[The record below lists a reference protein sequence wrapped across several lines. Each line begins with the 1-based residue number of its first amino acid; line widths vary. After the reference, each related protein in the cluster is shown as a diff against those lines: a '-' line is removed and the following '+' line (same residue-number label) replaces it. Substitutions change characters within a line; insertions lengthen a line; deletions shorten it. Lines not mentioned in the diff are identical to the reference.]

1 VTFDPLAQIS
11 HHADALLRAADGN
24 LGAQVEHCPGWTVED
39 LVRHI
44 RSVNWFWATV
54 VAERR
59 QEPFDDRPSFES
71 EDLLGSARAQA
82 ERLVSVLRAA
92 DPATPVWTWSSQ
104 RDVAFV
110 LRHQVQEAAVH
121 HFDAA
126 HAAGLPW
133 SMDAAAAADAVDEM
147 LTFSLPGE
155 GDLGGTL
162 TLRAEDFGTSWTIGP
177 GPTPGSLTW
186 SREPGSPALTAT
198 APELLLWLYERVE
211 LDTSGLP
218 QDVLAR
224 FAEL

>member
-1 VTFDPLAQIS
+1 MSFDPLATIA
-11 HHADALLRAADGN
+11 HHADALLDAAAGN
-24 LGAQVEHCPGWTVED
+24 LQAPVEHCPGWTVAD

-44 RSVNWFWATV
+44 RSVHWFWATV
-54 VAERR
+54 VEERR
-59 QEPFDDRPSFES
+59 QEPFDERPSFEGES
-71 EDLLGSARAQA
+71 LLDSARAQA
-82 ERLVSVLRAA
+82 ERLVAVLRAA
-92 DPATPVWTWSSQ
+92 DPATPVWTWSPQ

-126 HAAGLPW
+126 LAAGLPW

-162 TLRAEDFGTSWTIGP
+162 TLRADDIGTSWTIGP
-177 GPTPGSLTW
+177 GPTPGSLAW
-186 SREPGSPALTAT
+186 SREPGPAAVRAT
-198 APELLLWLYERVE
+198 AAELLLWLYERTE
-211 LDTSGLP
+211 LDTSSVP
-218 QDVLAR
+218 EDVLAR

>member
-1 VTFDPLAQIS
+1 MSFDPLAAIS
-11 HHADALLRAADGN
+11 HHADALLRSADGN
-24 LGAQVEHCPGWTVED
+24 LDAPVEHCPGWAVAD

-44 RSVNWFWATV
+44 REVHWSWATV
-54 VAERR
+54 VEERR
-59 QEPFDDRPSFES
+59 QEEVQERPSFEG
-71 EDLLGSARAQA
+71 EDLLASARAQA

-104 RDVAFV
+104 QDVAFV

-133 SMDAAAAADAVDEM
+133 SMDPVAAADAVDEA
-147 LTFSLPGE
+147 LTFSLPEE

-162 TLRAEDFGTSWTIGP
+162 TLRASDVGSWWTIGP
-177 GPTPGSLTW
+177 GPTPGSLVW

-198 APELLLWLYERVE
+198 APELLLWLYERVD
-211 LDTSGLP
+211 LDTSALP
-218 QDVLAR
+218 AEVLAR
-224 FAEL
+224 FGEL